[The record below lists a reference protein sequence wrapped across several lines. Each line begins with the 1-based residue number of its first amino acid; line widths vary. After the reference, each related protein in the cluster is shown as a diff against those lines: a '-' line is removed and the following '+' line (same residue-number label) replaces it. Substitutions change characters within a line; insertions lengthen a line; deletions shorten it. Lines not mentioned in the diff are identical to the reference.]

1 MSHKIQI
8 DESTWV
14 DKSAALRGNVTLGPK
29 VSVWCNAAL
38 RGIGMSITV
47 GRGSNV
53 QDCVVIHG
61 DIGHDVVIGEHVSL
75 GHNAVIH
82 GCTIE
87 DNCVIGMGAVILDGA
102 VIGAGSIVG
111 AGAVVP
117 VGMQVPPGSLV
128 VGLPAKVKKE
138 LGPEALQDNI
148 RNAEEYW
155 NFAQEQKALELE

>member
-1 MSHKIQI
+1 MAKIH
-8 DESTWV
+8 ESAWV
-14 DKSAALRGNVTLGPK
+14 DRSARVQGDVTLGPD
-29 VSVWCNAAL
+29 VGVWFNAAV
-38 RGIGMSITV
+38 RGIGMKITV
-47 GRGSNV
+47 GRGTNI

-61 DIGHDVVIGEHVSL
+61 DIGNDVHIGEMVSL

-87 DNCVIGMGAVILDGA
+87 DNCVIGMGSVVLDHA

-117 VGMQVPPGSLV
+117 AGMQVPPNSLV
-128 VGLPAKVKKE
+128 VGMPAKVKKE

-148 RNAEEYW
+148 RNAEEYLA
-155 NFAQEQKALELE
+155 FAREQKALEEA